1 MLQRLACTSC
11 MAREGPLPLQWAC
24 PSSKG
29 ARLSLPSQGGAVRAR
44 GCEVVATVAA
54 EGALH
59 GALVQGGRGGARMGG
74 GGESCCM
81 LLLPAAS
88 SARDCSRCTDGGGSK
103 AAPCMLQG
111 AGMLK
116 AWPPCRM
123 GRAPLF
129 WRVAAWILE
138 RQGAGALGGGMAAVL
153 PTWGTTAW
161 GERGRGRHGGRRRW
175 RRWRRR
181 RRRRNV
187 STSRVCQVCAGRVVL
202 AAPKA
207 CLGLGLVRGEQ
218 EACARGLEGSSAI
231 MRLIQCLQAA
241 RGAGR
246 SSIPP
251 RCASTHATCM
261 AVKVAWC

>member
-123 GRAPLF
+123 GRAPLCVTNTCACKVSARKV
-129 WRVAAWILE
+129 WP
-138 RQGAGALGGGMAAVL
+138 AVRL
-153 PTWGTTAW
+153 PNTAMW
-161 GERGRGRHGGRRRW
+161 LMQ
-175 RRWRRR
+175 
-181 RRRRNV
+181 NV
-187 STSRVCQVCAGRVVL
+187 
-202 AAPKA
+202 
-207 CLGLGLVRGEQ
+207 
-218 EACARGLEGSSAI
+218 
-231 MRLIQCLQAA
+231 MQA
-241 RGAGR
+241 
-246 SSIPP
+246 
-251 RCASTHATCM
+251 
-261 AVKVAWC
+261 